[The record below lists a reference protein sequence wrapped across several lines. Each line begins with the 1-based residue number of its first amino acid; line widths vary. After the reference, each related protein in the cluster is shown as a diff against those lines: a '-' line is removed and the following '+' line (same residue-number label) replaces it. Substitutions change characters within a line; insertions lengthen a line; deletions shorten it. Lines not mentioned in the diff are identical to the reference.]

1 MEDRGD
7 NTIAYAANT
16 VNEYTSIGGVS
27 VAYDACG
34 NLSKAA
40 AGYSYAYD
48 HDNRLVCV
56 YTDANADGD
65 YDAGTD
71 TGHGLYDY
79 DALGRR
85 IRTVL
90 GGVTTK
96 YYYDGQ
102 RVLLETDNAGT
113 TDQRMFAYGNYIDEV
128 VVVLD

>member
-7 NTIAYAANT
+7 NTIAYAANA
-16 VNEYTSIGGVS
+16 VNEYTTIGGVG

-34 NLSKAA
+34 NLSKDA

-71 TGHGLYDY
+71 TGHGLYAY
-79 DALGRR
+79 VGA
-85 IRTVL
+85 
-90 GGVTTK
+90 
-96 YYYDGQ
+96 
-102 RVLLETDNAGT
+102 
-113 TDQRMFAYGNYIDEV
+113 MFANRAEIRPWPLAPLFLHNRYMNCVELAAAKPVPPDYPW
-128 VVVLD
+128 

>member
-1 MEDRGD
+1 ML
-7 NTIAYAANT
+7 A
-16 VNEYTSIGGVS
+16 
-27 VAYDACG
+27 
-34 NLSKAA
+34 
-40 AGYSYAYD
+40 
-48 HDNRLVCV
+48 
-56 YTDANADGD
+56 
-65 YDAGTD
+65 
-71 TGHGLYDY
+71 
-79 DALGRR
+79 GRR

>member
-16 VNEYTSIGGVS
+16 VNEYTAIGGVG

-34 NLSKAA
+34 NLSEDA
-40 AGYSYAYD
+40 AGYQYFYD
-48 HDNRLVCV
+48 HDNRLTQVQ
-56 YTDANADGD
+56 DNGD
-65 YDAGTD
+65 NVKAEYAYDAI
-71 TGHGLYDY
+71 
-79 DALGRR
+79 GRR

-102 RVLLETDNAGT
+102 RVLLETDDAGT
-113 TDQRMFAYGNYIDEV
+113 TNRREALGEERVSQGQRKGM
-128 VVVLD
+128 L